1 VLNQYRAG
9 LVAYTDVVS
18 AQTSALTARRN
29 LLQAGVDRQTTA
41 VALIQALGGG
51 WTSGALQPG
60 SGTAIR

>member
-1 VLNQYRAG
+1 MLNQYRAG
-9 LVAYTDVVS
+9 LVAYTDVIS

-51 WTSGALQPG
+51 WTAASLANP
-60 SGTAIR
+60 